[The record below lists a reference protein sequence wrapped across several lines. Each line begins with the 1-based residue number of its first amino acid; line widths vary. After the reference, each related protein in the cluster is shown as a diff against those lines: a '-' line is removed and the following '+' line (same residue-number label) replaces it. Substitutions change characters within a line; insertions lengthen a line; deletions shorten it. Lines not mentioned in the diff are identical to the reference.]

1 MKLRSQMLL
10 AGVLT
15 LAVPLVGWQ
24 SVKQLYSA
32 LQQTRIDEQTLKVA
46 NMRLALSEASDIT
59 EALASGQASSTDKDW
74 YAESSPY
81 PVFIDGYDDD
91 WQTLVSDPFIYR
103 DETGRAGASVRI
115 AGHEDK
121 LYLFVYVADEQVVY
135 HIPPVLIVDAGEGE
149 QPDRQ
154 TQLVNGDS
162 VELLVETATEGGSGL
177 QWQHGL
183 FRTIAPGPVEALSAL
198 SGSEITGWQGA
209 WVKTTEGYQLEV
221 ELPLPA
227 SGSRVGIAVVDVD
240 VPGES
245 RTRWIGSVSPA
256 GMAAVH
262 RGFAN
267 SSRLPTGLLFHASDA
282 ARARLSA
289 WTMPGSRA
297 RLFDVHGRLLADVN
311 NLNERVLSDDEAV
324 EAAQS
329 SDGLWDA
336 VLMRVFAFFVAGDL
350 PLLPET
356 RSTRV
361 SLTLNEDRRASAQTG
376 DPVTSRYVTEEND
389 RVLGTLA
396 GIGSDPQRGYLLF
409 ESNEEHSS
417 AYAGSELAR
426 LFSLL
431 LLVSLLA
438 GSGLLIFA
446 LVLSSRIRRLSRE
459 AQHAVG
465 ADGRVRGLPGS
476 DAQDEIGDLSRKLS
490 TLLARSAAYTQYLEA
505 LSSRLSHELRTP
517 LSVVRTSIEN
527 LDRDKLD
534 EQSRLLIDRA
544 SGGTEHLGSIIK
556 ALVEST
562 RLEQTVKMAEMER
575 VNLAEWMSGSLV
587 RYQQV
592 YPQMQFQLSPSA
604 IPTLSVTASPELLSQ
619 AFDKLVDN
627 AVGFAQEGPVELH
640 LEIEPPESGRRQGQ
654 RGVQLSVANRGEP
667 VDASILDH
675 LFEPM
680 FSARE
685 ASNLTGSDK
694 LHLGLGLYI
703 VKMIAEAHDGGVLA
717 YNEHGWVRV
726 GMRLPLP

>member
-24 SVKQLYSA
+24 SVKQLYGA

-59 EALASGQASSTDKDW
+59 DALASGQATSIDKDW

-103 DETGRAGASVRI
+103 DEAGQAGASVRI
-115 AGHEDK
+115 ASHEDK
-121 LYLFVYVADEQVVY
+121 LYLFVHVVDEQVVY

-154 TQLVNGDS
+154 TRLVNGDS
-162 VELLVETATEGGSGL
+162 VELLVETETKGGSTL
-177 QWQHGL
+177 RWQHGL
-183 FRTIAPGPVEALSAL
+183 FRTIAPGPVEALTAH
-198 SGSEITGWQGA
+198 SGIEITDWQGA
-209 WVKTTEGYQLEV
+209 WVKTNVGYQLEV
-221 ELPLPA
+221 ELPLPP

-256 GMAAVH
+256 DMAAVH
-262 RGFAN
+262 RKYAH
-267 SSRLPTGLLFHASDA
+267 SSRLSTGLLFHDSDA
-282 ARARLSA
+282 VGHRLSA
-289 WTMPGSRA
+289 WTLPGSRT

-311 NLNERVLSDDEAV
+311 NLYERNISDDEAV

-336 VLMRVFAFFVAGDL
+336 VLLRVFAFFVAGDL

-361 SLTLNEDRRASAQTG
+361 SLTLSEERRASVQTES
-376 DPVTSRYVTEEND
+376 PVTSRYVTEEND
-389 RVLGTLA
+389 RVLGTLTA
-396 GIGSDPQRGYLLF
+396 IGSNPQRGFLLF

-490 TLLARSAAYTQYLEA
+490 TLLERSAAYTQYLEA

-592 YPQMQFQLSPSA
+592 YPQMRFELSPA
-604 IPTLSVTASPELLSQ
+604 EIPALNVPASPELLSQ

-627 AVGFAQEGPVELH
+627 AIGFAQEGPVILH
-640 LEIEPPESGRRQGQ
+640 LEIDPVESGRRHDQ
-654 RGVQLSVANRGEP
+654 RCVQLSVANRGEP
-667 VDASILDH
+667 VEASILDH

-685 ASNLTGSDK
+685 HSDPSGNDK

-703 VKMIAEAHDGGVLA
+703 VKMIAEAHGGGVLA